1 MKFLLELL
9 FSEGPR
15 QVALLSYLCI
25 ADHGYKKSG
34 KVTRPEM
41 SVTIQNIGD
50 IVWSRASKLGSLCR
64 TVNPLQRALGCRPRN
79 FLNFDLVIIQF
90 VNYSII

>member
-50 IVWSRASKLGSLCR
+50 IV
-64 TVNPLQRALGCRPRN
+64 
-79 FLNFDLVIIQF
+79 
-90 VNYSII
+90 

>member
-15 QVALLSYLCI
+15 QVALLSYLCN
-25 ADHGYKKSG
+25 ADHGYNKSG

-50 IVWSRASKLGSLCR
+50 IV
-64 TVNPLQRALGCRPRN
+64 
-79 FLNFDLVIIQF
+79 
-90 VNYSII
+90 